1 MKFRIK
7 GESIKSDRFAL
18 KNAQVEVVVVT
29 EQTHLFSI
37 SSPQN
42 RKVADI
48 GLDVIK
54 LSKPFISFFYSILAF
69 ILIRFFNFGST
80 LFECLLKRSY
90 PSELQSFL

>member
-37 SSPQN
+37 SRPHN
-42 RKVADI
+42 GKVADI
-48 GLDVIK
+48 GLYVIK
-54 LSKPFISFFYSILAF
+54 LSKPFISFFDSIFVF

-80 LFECLLKRSY
+80 LFEGLLK
-90 PSELQSFL
+90 